1 MDAPQSTLEIAPIEQ
16 ALRLLD
22 DQLRIVWNP
31 MCVASRPGYIDA
43 TGKVSPPVYD
53 GRWEIVRLQG
63 HIDPNPV
70 VVWIWGTELGPDRPY
85 RAVDWSLVEFMRQ
98 WDASNREVIDAHLA
112 IRQAEE
118 REREHQ
124 RVTAQEGV
132 IETLHRAATDK
143 LHGRELW
150 HVPVQL
156 ISS

>member
-1 MDAPQSTLEIAPIEQ
+1 MDAPQSPVEIAPIEQ

-31 MCVASRPGYIDA
+31 MCVASRPGYIDVH
-43 TGKVSPPVYD
+43 GKVSPPVYD

-70 VVWIWGTELGPDRPY
+70 VVWIWGTELGPARPY
-85 RAVDWSLVEFMRQ
+85 RAVDYSLVEFMRQ
-98 WDASNREVIDAHLA
+98 WDTSNREVINAHLA
-112 IRQAEE
+112 IREAEE
-118 REREHQ
+118 REREQQ
-124 RVTAQEGV
+124 RANAQEGV